1 MISPTP
7 ENIRANPLALVRS
20 LPTRLVPIDQIHS
33 ADDRVTDEIF
43 LSRYKAFLLGK
54 AVLHETRVSL
64 ELIRRGFWKKGLQ
77 GSWEFIED
85 PIDPEHLQEVIGM
98 IRLGNRPALHLYE
111 NPNQSDSKRFVC
123 SDDVITHAAYEKL
136 GISKVPVALMAKP
149 RNLEESC
156 LSVRCFQRKGKG
168 ITALL
173 EGLVPVTHEMV
184 PSILGEDKPEVIE
197 ALSTLTEA
205 LSGLKEPLRSFHQP
219 GAVTLHYH
227 HTLYSVLFR
236 AEECLDSM
244 KLLISKGRILPAAAL
259 LRSLHELAL
268 VFYVDWLAPMQ
279 AYRYLQMA
287 SVTSERE
294 WEATCELW
302 HKEEIA
308 AGTSPLVAK
317 NIKDAHMRAFRLGS
331 VVSERAR
338 IFPLGEDF
346 HRDVYR
352 FLSEVVHHDFSMTA
366 RYTHTLDNGDDA
378 VYSTDVLNTITHL
391 SDILVAAIVTRIRS
405 DIGPIPEA
413 LSSSAN

>member
-1 MISPTP
+1 MKLPAP
-7 ENIRANPLALVRS
+7 ETIRANPLAIVRS
-20 LPTRLVPIDQIHS
+20 LPTTLIPIDKIQS
-33 ADDRVTDEIF
+33 PDDVVTDEIF
-43 LSRYKAFLLGK
+43 SSRYHAFLLGK

-64 ELIRRGFWKKGLQ
+64 DLIRRGFWKKGQ
-77 GSWEFIED
+77 QNNWELIED
-85 PIDPEHLQEVIGM
+85 SIDPEDLQEVIGM

-111 NPNQSDSKRFVC
+111 NPNKSDSKRFVC

-136 GISKVPVALMAKP
+136 GILKVPVALMAKP

-173 EGLVPVTHEMV
+173 EGVVPVFHEMV
-184 PSILGEDKPEVIE
+184 PSILGEEKLEVIE
-197 ALSTLTEA
+197 ALNALTEA
-205 LSGLKEPLRSFHQP
+205 LSGLKGPLRSFHQS
-219 GAVTLHYH
+219 GVVTLHYH

-259 LRSLHELAL
+259 LRSLYELAL
-268 VFYVDWLAPMQ
+268 VFYLDWLAPMQ
-279 AYRYLQMA
+279 SHRYLQMA
-287 SVTSERE
+287 SVASERE

-302 HKEEIA
+302 RKEEIA
-308 AGTSPLVAK
+308 EGTSPLDAK

-338 IFPLGEDF
+338 IFPFGEDF

-366 RYTHTLDNGDDA
+366 RYTHALDNGDDA
-378 VYSTDVLNTITHL
+378 VYSADMLNTITHL
-391 SDILVAAIVTRIRS
+391 SDILVGAIVTRIRS
-405 DIGPIPEA
+405 DIGKIPEVI
-413 LSSSAN
+413 SSSVA